1 MDMRDNPD
9 LPQITATLE
18 LPGLKK
24 DEISLRIVDG
34 SLVIWGERHSRL
46 VSEGASSPD
55 VCKVQEIKY
64 GKFRRVI
71 PLPQG
76 VQVSHAERCR
86 LLHPSQ

>member
-1 MDMRDNPD
+1 MDLLDNPD
-9 LPQITATLE
+9 SPSITAMLE

-34 SLVIWGERHSRL
+34 ALVIWGERRSRFTADGTVPL
-46 VSEGASSPD
+46 DSIPVHEL
-55 VCKVQEIKY
+55 KY

-76 VQVSHAERCR
+76 AQVSESFEWLNCGS
-86 LLHPSQ
+86 P